1 MTRFAR
7 LSALLLAIGAIFA
20 AVATQA
26 YAVNPEATIGGK
38 WFSGSLLMQSGT
50 NCSTAILGDP
60 YSETMVSAIAS
71 YGGDSSGGVARVGNR
86 YYASLLISVPG
97 NPCGSGTSVIGTD
110 LVLPRGTTVDTSAPI
125 RCFGKPRNSNDFGEL
140 TGGIWTMPADM
151 GGGSGEYCP
160 ATVSGPLTG
169 YGQYGVGFRPVVSGQ
184 MYQIFVPIKSTQTLE
199 GAAHS
204 PADEIT
210 WILSSSGTY
219 DQFGATKVWTNVFS
233 SGGGSG
239 PFLYF
244 ARNPSV
250 VPFWDKTKP
259 AGQENRAEW
268 FANLYSD
275 FKAGTFCWEYYP
287 HPTAT
292 GSPQFT
298 CNSPIVT
305 WNGSVTNASDLWQI
319 YGTGEGA
326 GPNGGY
332 VPPLVFDPSETGT
345 VRWTFT
351 PTSPPGP
358 TIFKDVTFTT
368 LSGPDNDGDGVVD
381 AQDACP
387 AVKGTESNGCQP
399 AVQPDTDK
407 DGIFGAADKCP
418 NENGAGSLDGCPK
431 AGALIGGDVG
441 PIAGN
446 KFKRKALVKGVSLPL
461 TCRVNAKATGLLTI
475 TAKVA
480 KKLKL
485 KVKRKAKT
493 VTIGTGTAD
502 CAGTG
507 GGTLTLKLS
516 KTAKKKVLKA
526 RKGFAATLTIT
537 FVRSGSTDVVV
548 TRPLKLT

>member
-7 LSALLLAIGAIFA
+7 LSALLFAIGAIFA
-20 AVATQA
+20 AGSTQA
-26 YAVNPEATIGGK
+26 YAVNPEAAIGGK
-38 WFSGSLLMQSGT
+38 WFSGSLLMQSGM
-50 NCSTAILGDP
+50 NCSTAILGEP

-71 YGGDSSGGVARVGNR
+71 YGGDSAGGVARVGNR

-110 LVLPRGTTVDTSAPI
+110 LILPRGTSVDTSAPI
-125 RCFGKPRNSNDFGEL
+125 RCFGKPRNSDDFGEL
-140 TGGIWTMPADM
+140 TGGIWTMPAEM
-151 GGGSGEYCP
+151 GGGSGDYCP
-160 ATVSGPLTG
+160 ATVSGSLTG

-184 MYQIFVPIKSTQTLE
+184 MFQIFVPIKSTLPLE
-199 GAAHS
+199 GIAHS
-204 PADEIT
+204 PTDEIT
-210 WILSSSGTY
+210 WVLSSSGTY
-219 DQFGATKVWTNVFS
+219 GQIGSTKVWTNVFG
-233 SGGGSG
+233 SGGGGGG
-239 PFLYF
+239 PFIYF
-244 ARNPSV
+244 ARDPSV

-259 AGQENRAEW
+259 AGQENRVEF

-275 FKAGTFCWEYYP
+275 FKTGTFCWEYYP
-287 HPTAT
+287 HPTVT

-298 CNSPIVT
+298 CSSWPGHWDGTVT
-305 WNGSVTNASDLWQI
+305 TAADLWQI
-319 YGTGEGA
+319 FGSGESA

-332 VPPLVFDPSETGT
+332 VPPMVFDPGEVGT
-345 VRWTFT
+345 MRWVFT
-351 PTSPPGP
+351 PTGDSPVYG
-358 TIFKDVTFTT
+358 IVQIAA
-368 LSGPDNDGDGVVD
+368 LSGPDNDGDGVAD

-387 AVKGTESNGCQP
+387 AVKGTEANGCQP
-399 AVQPDTDK
+399 GVQPDTDK

-441 PIAGN
+441 AIAGN
-446 KFKRKALVKGVSLPL
+446 KIKRKALAKGVPLSL

-485 KVKRKAKT
+485 KVKKKAKK
-493 VTIGTGTAD
+493 VTIGTAAAD

-516 KTAKKKVLKA
+516 KAAKKKVLKA
-526 RKGFAATLTIT
+526 RKGFSAMLTIT
-537 FVRSGSTDVVV
+537 FVRSGSADVVV
-548 TRPLKLT
+548 TRPVKLT